1 MYGYDSWTIKKF
13 EHQRTDVFELWTVV
27 LKKIL
32 ESPLDCKKIN
42 PGHPK
47 GNQSW
52 ISTGRTDGEAEAP
65 ILWPPDVKSWL
76 IRKDPDAGKDWK
88 QEETGTTEDEMV
100 GWHHE
105 LNGHE
110 CEQTAGDEYGQGS
123 LVCFHTM
130 GSQRVGHNWVTEQ
143 QAPRWGGC
151 CRSESCTLR
160 KATLKLDYRCFTCII
175 SHSKNLNCLQEQRC
189 VWNRLL
195 CAFRNK

>member
-123 LVCFHTM
+123 LVCCNPWGLEESDT
-130 GSQRVGHNWVTEQ
+130 TEQ
-143 QAPRWGGC
+143 LNWTKRAC
-151 CRSESCTLR
+151 IHVLI
-160 KATLKLDYRCFTCII
+160 LDRDVSTARF
-175 SHSKNLNCLQEQRC
+175 
-189 VWNRLL
+189 V
-195 CAFRNK
+195 